1 MDSRAAEAESSSES
15 SDTDSNV
22 AEPPD
27 INLRRI
33 AFPAIAF
40 PAPEYSLPNRIIN
53 FRHPSYPDQA
63 NQNVLLTLQ
72 AFDHP
77 NGGLHYGT
85 AFLACAIIAGNA
97 WDGYFTTTV
106 NGEMVVM
113 GNNQLLREKNYYFH
127 VPSSGE
133 GPYAI
138 YPSFE
143 DWRFPHESLPPLWN
157 FDVDRALRL
166 NNISSSVLSATVI
179 GRDGTCQLTGYRD
192 GLEVAHLCPWS
203 ELIWF
208 ARNGMAQYNLNQRL
222 APKDFTNDTSN
233 VIALRADTH
242 RVFDAYGFVLV
253 RKNSN
258 WVAHFLGPT
267 NDLGRI
273 YHNTA
278 VDISGDISPHFLLV
292 RFAWVIFPLLKIF
305 LSRGFPIKQRIQ
317 VETDDGVQEQV
328 VTRKEAD
335 LNRLTSRS
343 TQDASKKR
351 KRAGSC
357 SDGLDM
363 NCLLSGGSS
372 VSNQPDIPSSIKKQ
386 GPDWTSANTAEPIN
400 ATVAR
405 RCKQCALIRCV
416 DPEACQMRALVET
429 ELRKQRPTDP
439 QLLCCDYNAAD
450 VAFASGNH
458 RRQEDDLCR
467 QCLGAELKEKLPTI
481 ENWESQA
488 LSEEDLWGRG

>member
-1 MDSRAAEAESSSES
+1 
-15 SDTDSNV
+15 
-22 AEPPD
+22 
-27 INLRRI
+27 
-33 AFPAIAF
+33 
-40 PAPEYSLPNRIIN
+40 
-53 FRHPSYPDQA
+53 
-63 NQNVLLTLQ
+63 
-72 AFDHP
+72 
-77 NGGLHYGT
+77 
-85 AFLACAIIAGNA
+85 
-97 WDGYFTTTV
+97 
-106 NGEMVVM
+106 
-113 GNNQLLREKNYYFH
+113 
-127 VPSSGE
+127 
-133 GPYAI
+133 
-138 YPSFE
+138 
-143 DWRFPHESLPPLWN
+143 
-157 FDVDRALRL
+157 
-166 NNISSSVLSATVI
+166 
-179 GRDGTCQLTGYRD
+179 
-192 GLEVAHLCPWS
+192 
-203 ELIWF
+203 
-208 ARNGMAQYNLNQRL
+208 MAQYNLNQRL

-273 YHNTA
+273 YHSTA

-292 RFAWVIFPLLKIF
+292 RYAWVIFPLLKIF

-335 LNRLTSRS
+335 LNRLASRS

-363 NCLLSGGSS
+363 NCLSSGNSS
-372 VSNQPDIPSSIKKQ
+372 VSNQPDVPSSIKKQ

-481 ENWESQA
+481 VNWESQA
-488 LSEEDLWGRG
+488 LGEEDLWGRG